1 MRSWIGPLAELLPD
15 PDAESRRRVGEGI
28 AEGQGTRLLYVAIGV
43 RLGHPRLTIAQELL
57 LLGRRIGGVRRER
70 AGDVVEV
77 HRAEAFG
84 IIAREP
90 RGDACAPVTALN
102 GETVVAEERH

>member
-1 MRSWIGPLAELLPD
+1 MRARIGPLAELFPD

-28 AEGQGTRLLYVAIGV
+28 AEGQGTRLLYVAVRV
-43 RLGHPRLTIAQELL
+43 RLGYPRFGIAQELA
-57 LLGRRIGGVRRER
+57 LLGRRIGRVRRER

-84 IIAREP
+84 IVAREP
-90 RGDACAPVTALN
+90 RGDACAPVAALN
-102 GETVVAEERH
+102 G